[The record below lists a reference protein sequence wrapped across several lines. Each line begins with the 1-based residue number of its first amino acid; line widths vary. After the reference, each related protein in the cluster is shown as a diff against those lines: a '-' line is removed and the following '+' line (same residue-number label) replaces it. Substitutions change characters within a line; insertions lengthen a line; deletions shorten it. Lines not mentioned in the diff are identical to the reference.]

1 MDSTKVGLDVLSP
14 ASDERAAE
22 RRRQQE
28 TEKWAHTL
36 AASVASALP
45 AAAEGA
51 AETGT
56 PVHWR
61 PSDGELTPGAGPVAG
76 AAGAPAD
83 DANSESPV
91 RLSVNAGD
99 LGDVDIVVDRSAQ
112 GVRVIIGLADP
123 NADTAMIPELS
134 ALQRALEASGIRVA
148 SVHAVAQSR
157 VGTVLAQSKFRVAKG
172 HEPLEDGQHESKRRS
187 SKRLNLIG

>member
-1 MDSTKVGLDVLSP
+1 MDSTKLGLDLLGP
-14 ASDERAAE
+14 ASDERGAE
-22 RRRQQE
+22 RRRRQE
-28 TEKWAHTL
+28 VEKWAHAL

-45 AAAEGA
+45 PAAEAGVQTA
-51 AETGT
+51 T
-56 PVHWR
+56 PVDWR
-61 PSDGELTPGAGPVAG
+61 PSDGELTPAAGHAAG
-76 AAGAPAD
+76 AAAAASD
-83 DANSESPV
+83 DADAQSPV

-99 LGDVDIVVDRSAQ
+99 LGEVDIVVDRSAQ

-123 NADTAMIPELS
+123 NADSALIPELS

-148 SVHAVAQSR
+148 SVHTVAQSR

-172 HEPLEDGQHESKRRS
+172 DQPLEDGKHESRRRS

>member
-1 MDSTKVGLDVLSP
+1 MDSTKLGLDLSTP
-14 ASDERAAE
+14 ASDELGAE
-22 RRRQQE
+22 RRRRQE
-28 TEKWAHTL
+28 AEKWAHTL
-36 AASVASALP
+36 AASVASAWP
-45 AAAEGA
+45 DATECP

-61 PSDGELTPGAGPVAG
+61 PSDGELTPGAGPLAR
-76 AAGAPAD
+76 AAGAPSE

-91 RLSVNAGD
+91 RVSVNAGD
-99 LGDVDIVVDRSAQ
+99 LGEVDIVVDRSAQ

-148 SVHAVAQSR
+148 SVRAVAQSR

-172 HEPLEDGQHESKRRS
+172 HEPLADGEHESRRRS